1 MNNYDLIAG
10 LISVIA
16 LIAFFI
22 LCINVNQIRKNQKKS
37 NFLLRK
43 IFEQNGGKL
52 LQYEI
57 DDLEE

>member
-1 MNNYDLIAG
+1 MNNYDIIAG
-10 LISVIA
+10 LIA
-16 LIAFFI
+16 LIAFII
-22 LCINVNQIRKNQKKS
+22 LCLNVNQIRKNQRKT

-43 IFEQNGGKL
+43 IFEQNGGEL

>member
-10 LISVIA
+10 LISMIA

-22 LCINVNQIRKNQKKS
+22 LCININQIRKSQKKT

>member
-10 LISVIA
+10 FICVIA
-16 LIAFFI
+16 LIAFFT
-22 LCINVNQIRKNQKKS
+22 LCINVNQIRKNQKKT

>member
-1 MNNYDLIAG
+1 MNYVLFAG
-10 LISVIA
+10 LVG
-16 LIAFFI
+16 LITLITFFI
-22 LCINVNQIRKNQKKS
+22 LCINVNEVRKNQKKT
-37 NFLLRK
+37 NLLLRK